1 MIFEVIPNEQ
11 TPRVPDIE
19 DIRTF
24 LIRNI
29 KELQAFRDYASSR
42 LDAAGLACN
51 QVSFNGYR
59 FMARAFALREL
70 NTNDRAPVWK
80 LIIDPVITEHIG
92 IKELKLEGCLT
103 WKGMYILAQRSRAV
117 RVDYYNEVGEKKI
130 GEVYKGFEAQI
141 WQHEVNHLNG
151 VEELVVSRTFQ
162 PPKLIEVGRND
173 KCPCGSGKKYKQCC
187 LLLL

>member
-1 MIFEVIPNEQ
+1 MIEVIPNEQ
-11 TPRVPDIE
+11 TPRVE
-19 DIRTF
+19 DIKDIKIF
-24 LIRNI
+24 LSHNA
-29 KELQAFRDYASSR
+29 KELQEFKDYVHTR
-42 LDAAGLACN
+42 FDAVGLACN

-59 FMARAFALREL
+59 FMVRAFGLRNSD
-70 NTNDRAPVWK
+70 NTWR
-80 LIIDPVITEHIG
+80 LIIDPVITEYIG

-117 RVDYYNEVGEKKI
+117 RVDYYDEVGEKKI
-130 GEVYKGFEAQI
+130 GEVYKGFDAQI

-151 VEELVVSRTFQ
+151 VEELVVSRTFSLSK
-162 PPKLIEVGRND
+162 PVEVGRND